1 MRETDLVFHDF
12 VQYAKRLS
20 NTLEQLNQ
28 NDIGDFINKLSEQVK
43 RSGAIFIA
51 GNGGSLAISQ
61 HFVTDLVKLNQFD
74 NRFKAVALGQ
84 NASLVSALS
93 NDISFKN
100 AFSIELSNSAEP
112 GDLLIIIS
120 SSGRSENLITLAVQG
135 IELGCEV
142 YSITGFRDST
152 MKKYT
157 NFDINFQLDAGMY
170 GPAEDCTLALL
181 HFIIEELKTKRK
193 VIKRERNKKL

>member
-20 NTLEQLNQ
+20 STLEQLNQ
-28 NDIGDFINKLSEQVK
+28 NDIGNFVNKLSEQVK

-142 YSITGFRDST
+142 YSITGFCDST

-157 NFDINFQLDAGMY
+157 NFDINFQLDSGMY

-181 HFIIEELKTKRK
+181 HFIIEELQTNMK
-193 VIKRERNKKL
+193 VIKRERSKKL

>member
-1 MRETDLVFHDF
+1 MRETDLVFQDF

-20 NTLEQLNQ
+20 SALEQLNQ
-28 NDIGDFINKLSEQVK
+28 NDIGNFINKLSEQVK
-43 RSGAIFIA
+43 RSRAIFIA

-142 YSITGFRDST
+142 YSITGFSDST
-152 MKKYT
+152 LKKYT

-181 HFIIEELKTKRK
+181 HFIIEELKTQRK
-193 VIKRERNKKL
+193 VSERERSKKL

>member
-1 MRETDLVFHDF
+1 MRETDLVFHHF

-20 NTLEQLNQ
+20 STLEQLNQ
-28 NDIGDFINKLSEQVK
+28 NDIGNFINKLGEQVK
-43 RSGAIFIA
+43 RSGAIFVA

-61 HFVTDLVKLNQFD
+61 HFVTDLVKLNHFD

-100 AFSIELSNSAEP
+100 AFSIELTNSAEP

-142 YSITGFRDST
+142 YSITGFSDST

-181 HFIIEELKTKRK
+181 HFIIEELKTNMS
-193 VIKRERNKKL
+193 VIKREQSKKL